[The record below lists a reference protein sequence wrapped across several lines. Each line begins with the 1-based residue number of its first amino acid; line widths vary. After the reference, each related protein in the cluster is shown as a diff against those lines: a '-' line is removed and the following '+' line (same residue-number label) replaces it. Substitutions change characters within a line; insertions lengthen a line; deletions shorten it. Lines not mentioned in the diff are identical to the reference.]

1 MVQRLRLCTPKAE
14 SIGSIL
20 GGGIK
25 TPYASWC
32 SQKLK
37 LRLKIQAPESLSLHT
52 SLSLPCNPNLPPS
65 PGHFSNFH
73 SQHSGPSY
81 LLELSVALL
90 TSHTPCFP
98 QLLYNIYP
106 PLPHPSVCPP
116 PTLQVLD
123 QGRVTTLVQECN
135 LFHDFSLT

>member
-98 QLLYNIYP
+98 LSPAPIQHLSPSAP
-106 PLPHPSVCPP
+106 PFSMP
-116 PTLQVLD
+116 PTNAPGPGPGQSYHT
-123 QGRVTTLVQECN
+123 GP
-135 LFHDFSLT
+135 